1 VHLAYEIAAAWIVL
15 AIVFWIIFLRVYA
28 GKPSDIAIPGWVFV
42 IGIALWPISLVV
54 GAAFLLYALV
64 INLPSL
70 FRRD

>member
-1 VHLAYEIAAAWIVL
+1 MKS
-15 AIVFWIIFLRVYA
+15 RQR